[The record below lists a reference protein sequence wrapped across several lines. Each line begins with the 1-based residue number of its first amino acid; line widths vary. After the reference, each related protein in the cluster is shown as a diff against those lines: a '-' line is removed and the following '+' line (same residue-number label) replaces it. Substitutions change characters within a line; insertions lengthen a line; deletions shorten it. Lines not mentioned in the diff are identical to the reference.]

1 MLHKLYQWRVFWAL
15 LVVAM
20 VGLRFGLWWLRYH
33 FQRGDDIENVDLDL
47 GELQKLVAKGLMTQE
62 EYQRARDVIV
72 SRRDAKLPRT
82 DARFE
87 RVKGFPV
94 LPVDQTKPKR

>member
-1 MLHKLYQWRVFWAL
+1 MLHKLFQSRVFWAL

-20 VGLRFGLWWLRYH
+20 VGLRFLLSWLRYH
-33 FQRGDDIENVDLDL
+33 FQRGDVESVDLDL

-62 EYQRARDVIV
+62 EYQKARDVIL
-72 SRRDAKLPRT
+72 SRREAKLPRT

-94 LPVDQTKPKR
+94 LPVDQRKPKQ

>member
-1 MLHKLYQWRVFWAL
+1 MLHKLFQSRVFWAL

-20 VGLRFGLWWLRYH
+20 VGLRYLLGWLRYH
-33 FQRGDDIENVDLDL
+33 FQRGDVESVDMVL
-47 GELQKLVAKGLMTQE
+47 GELKTLVAQGLMTQTT
-62 EYQRARDVIV
+62 YKRLLDVIL
-72 SRRDAKLPRT
+72 SRREAKLPLT

-94 LPVDQTKPKR
+94 LPVDQTKPKQ